1 MNTTTQYLAEEVLI
15 EKALTA
21 LMKTIGPV
29 ETMRF
34 INLPRRHRLESV
46 KRHRQWQ
53 KTLNQ
58 EDFFNQVFGS
68 HQDNNSS
75 TT

>member
-1 MNTTTQYLAEEVLI
+1 MNTTQYLAEDVLI

-21 LMKTIGPV
+21 LMKAIGPA

-34 INLPRRHRLESV
+34 INLPRQHHLESV

-53 KTLNQ
+53 ETLNQ
-58 EDFFNQVFGS
+58 EDFFNQVFGT
-68 HQDNNSS
+68 HKNNNSS